1 MAYESPTEREQRL
14 WDAKA
19 KLDAALQPFNQAAPR
34 SFTDENAELYRRR
47 TLPLVQLR
55 APGFENIK
63 VDEARGSAFDL
74 IEKQIYEAAHK
85 EALRPTQIADG
96 ELKQVTSY
104 DVTGRPSFSF
114 FGSPSAWMKQFTGE
128 RRRLAGIRTATA
140 HGFNPTN
147 LG

>member
-1 MAYESPTEREQRL
+1 MYESPTEREQRL

-74 IEKQIYEAAHK
+74 IEKQIYEAAHN
-85 EALRPTQIADG
+85 EAQRPTQIADG
-96 ELKQVTSY
+96 ELKQITRR
-104 DVTGRPSFSF
+104 DATGRPFYEF
-114 FGSPSAWMKQFTGE
+114 FGSPKAWMRDFAGD
-128 RRRLAGIRTATA
+128 RRRLVGIRQASQT
-140 HGFNPTN
+140 GFNPTN
-147 LG
+147 LS